1 MKKLNIYFA
10 SYYLHYSFHCIPRIS
25 FNRGNNPKYI
35 YNQNISI
42 TRRENNTKWIKSP
55 SSRLFQPLH
64 KILGTSYMT
73 NRLISGVGLLRRPF
87 IRLSALDCPICSFCP
102 QRAANST
109 NSITPVSRVLDRRP
123 CSPSRRELSPPRR
136 LWGGARSAARRGWWW
151 GVAATPTRVASVS
164 RTSCVTLRRTGSS
177 MRASHV
183 AAHERANWPRGP
195 TLGNCDWVLYIK
207 RGKGSAV
214 FSLNDLLLQ
223 ANRSICFDLFN
234 FDLLKLRLK
243 NCVNETLL
251 IYRIL
256 TKIFRLIFRLCS
268 TCGRT
273 KVDRIG

>member
-123 CSPSRRELSPPRR
+123 CSPPRRELSPPRR

-151 GVAATPTRVASVS
+151 GVAATPTRRFSVANLLRHAPKNRIVDARIACS
-164 RTSCVTLRRTGSS
+164 RVRTCELTSGTNPRELWLGTIYKARKRKCRFFPQRF
-177 MRASHV
+177 
-183 AAHERANWPRGP
+183 AAPS
-195 TLGNCDWVLYIK
+195 K
-207 RGKGSAV
+207 
-214 FSLNDLLLQ
+214 
-223 ANRSICFDLFN
+223 SIDLFRFVQFRFTETAFEKLCERNTSDISDIDEN
-234 FDLLKLRLK
+234 F
-243 NCVNETLL
+243 
-251 IYRIL
+251 
-256 TKIFRLIFRLCS
+256 
-268 TCGRT
+268 
-273 KVDRIG
+273 